1 MVVDGDVVTS
11 AGGLTGYEGSLC
23 VVGQLFGQAEAD
35 KIGLG
40 VWSEQQECGRFAV
53 KAPFHSDSSEH
64 TAVSTRTRLPTAGLT
79 FIGQGTMQSSIV
91 RLGVCRGNL

>member
-53 KAPFHSDSSEH
+53 KAPLHSDSSEH
-64 TAVSTRTRLPTAGLT
+64 ICRKHSNPAAKGGIDIHWSGYNAKFHCEAGRVSR
-79 FIGQGTMQSSIV
+79 
-91 RLGVCRGNL
+91 